1 VLLSVSDT
9 GVGIAKE
16 DLPHVFQDFVRG
28 QVQPEGVAGCGLG
41 LAISR
46 RIVEVHGGSITVES
60 EPGKGS
66 TFLIHLPL
74 RQATTES
81 TPTPERKA

>member
-1 VLLSVSDT
+1 VVVAVTDT

-16 DLPHVFQDFVRG
+16 DLPRLFQDFARG
-28 QVQPEGVAGCGLG
+28 QAQPEGVSGCGMG

-46 RIVEVHGGSITVES
+46 RIVEVHGGTITVES

-66 TFLIHLPL
+66 TFTIHLPVG
-74 RQATTES
+74 QGTTATR
-81 TPTPERKA
+81 PTPERKT

>member
-1 VLLSVSDT
+1 MRKVQFSEHKIRVRAEAQDSRCCVCGRT

-16 DLPHVFQDFVRG
+16 DLPRLFQDFARAKRSPRVS
-28 QVQPEGVAGCGLG
+28 GCGMG

-60 EPGKGS
+60 EP
-66 TFLIHLPL
+66 
-74 RQATTES
+74 A
-81 TPTPERKA
+81 KAALL